1 MSMVVIVTPAHCLS
15 QVLHIGHLAALR
27 GLREVGRHLVELAR
41 RRRIAVSLRCLGS
54 ALQIR
59 SDLLGHLLILR
70 RIRLLNLL

>member
-1 MSMVVIVTPAHCLS
+1 MTLVMMVSTKGLS
-15 QVLHIGHLAALR
+15 QILNIGELAALR